1 MVQKEEINLKSEVKR
16 SELKET
22 IDREERER
30 RPLTNTREEKIKWQC
45 NVFECYKCNVFVASN
60 SIVCHQVCVV
70 M

>member
-22 IDREERER
+22 IDREER

-45 NVFECYKCNVFVASN
+45 NVFECYKCNVFVG
-60 SIVCHQVCVV
+60 
-70 M
+70 

>member
-30 RPLTNTREEKIKWQC
+30 EKTTHQHKKRKDKMAMQC
-45 NVFECYKCNVFVASN
+45 VRML
-60 SIVCHQVCVV
+60 Q